1 MDSLRKS
8 FKRNSSQK
16 NVGRKSGGEQESK
29 LILFDDEQDALK
41 SIHPDS
47 DRREVVVKI
56 DNSNG
61 SSRDIEL
68 SMEPNSKTWKGSY
81 DFLNDGNDTEQQQ
94 KQQQQQTDTDE
105 EFFFQ
110 QQSFNG
116 DIPKLIAQFQEKEAV
131 GKTSR
136 NVELEMEAALMD
148 QLPPVNEDPKEQQPI
163 TSKELR
169 VSFQAPSLHHN
180 ENGPENIRRRSRCL
194 WDEDNN
200 NNNKYP
206 DAGEVLK
213 CSANS
218 SFKHNSSLMRSKT
231 KSRLIDP
238 PLTEDNLQHS
248 GINLSKSLKSG
259 MLGKDD
265 DDDDPFLDED
275 LPGEFKKGKLSA
287 LTILEWLS
295 FIAILVT
302 FICTLKIPFLTE
314 IEAWNLSLWR
324 WEVLVLVLISGRLVS
339 GWGIRI
345 IVFFIERNFL
355 LRKRVLYFV
364 YALRNVVLNCL
375 WLGLV
380 LITWTIIFNEKDEG
394 QIKSKVLP
402 YITKIL
408 ICLLVGTLIWLVKT
422 ILVKVLA
429 SSFHV
434 STYFDRIQDS
444 LFNQYVIE
452 TLSGPPLVEIQNT
465 KEEEGRLMD
474 EIQRLQNAG
483 AEIPPNLKAAAFPGK
498 SMQAIGSGG
507 YQKSE
512 VIGKSFKLSGA
523 GSKQLDEG
531 ITIDHLHKL
540 NQKNIS
546 AWNMKRLMRIV
557 RRGSLSTLDEH
568 ISNRA
573 AEDDSAVQ
581 IESEYEAKAAAKR
594 IFTNVAKHGSKY
606 IHLADLMCFM
616 REDEAVKTM
625 GLFEGA
631 SESNRVN
638 KTALK
643 DWVVNAFRER
653 RALSLTLNDTKTAVN
668 KLHQMVNIVVGII
681 ILVISLLILEI
692 ATTQLLVVISSQL
705 LLVVFIFGNTCKTI
719 FEAIIFLFVMHPYD
733 VGDRCEINGVQMIVE
748 EMNILTTVFLRYD
761 NQKII
766 YPNSVL
772 STQPISNYYRSPD
785 MGEAIEFCVHVS
797 TSVEKIGLM
806 RERLIACIEGKK
818 EHWYPNPMVVI
829 KDVID
834 MNKLQVAVWPRHR
847 MNHQNM
853 GERWARRACLVEEM
867 VKIFR
872 ELDIEFRMLP
882 VDVNLRTMPESS
894 SRLPSTWTTC
904 A

>member
-8 FKRNSSQK
+8 FKRNSSHK
-16 NVGRKSGGEQESK
+16 NVGRKSGGEQEAQ
-29 LILFDDEQDALK
+29 LILFDDEQDAPK

-56 DNSNG
+56 DGSNG
-61 SSRDIEL
+61 GSRDIEL
-68 SMEPNSKTWKGSY
+68 SMEPNSKISKGSY
-81 DFLNDGNDTEQQQ
+81 DFLNDGNGTEQQQ

-131 GKTSR
+131 GKTSG
-136 NVELEMEAALMD
+136 NLELELEAALMD

-180 ENGPENIRRRSRCL
+180 ENNPENIRRRSRSL

-200 NNNKYP
+200 NKNKYP

-218 SFKHNSSLMRSKT
+218 SFKQYSSLMRSKT

-238 PLTEDNLQHS
+238 PLTEDNLHHS

-265 DDDDPFLDED
+265 DDEDPFLDED
-275 LPGEFKKGKLSA
+275 LPSEFKKGKLRA

-302 FICTLKIPFLTE
+302 FICTLKIRFLNE
-314 IEAWNLSLWR
+314 IEVWNLSLWR

-364 YALRNVVLNCL
+364 YALRNVVQNCL

-408 ICLLVGTLIWLVKT
+408 ICLLVGTLLWLVKT

-465 KEEEGRLMD
+465 KEEEGRLMA

-483 AEIPPNLKAAAFPGK
+483 AKIPPNLKAAAFPGK

-507 YQKSE
+507 YQKNE

-531 ITIDHLHKL
+531 ITIDRNHSTSLL
-540 NQKNIS
+540 LFI
-546 AWNMKRLMRIV
+546 
-557 RRGSLSTLDEH
+557 SLSSFFFIID
-568 ISNRA
+568 
-573 AEDDSAVQ
+573 V
-581 IESEYEAKAAAKR
+581 AAAAGNSPSTGLKKEKMSHLR
-594 IFTNVAKHGSKY
+594 FFFHDIVGGPNATAIRVAGAPTTDKSPTLFGAVVMIDDLLTIGPSPKSKLVGRAQGLYASASQDNLALLMAMNFAFMDGKYNGSTLS
-606 IHLADLMCFM
+606 ILGRNSVFSDV
-616 REDEAVKTM
+616 REMPVIGGS
-625 GLFEGA
+625 GLFRFARGY
-631 SESNRVN
+631 
-638 KTALK
+638 ALAHTRK
-643 DWVVNAFRER
+643 IDFETGDAVVEYN
-653 RALSLTLNDTKTAVN
+653 VY
-668 KLHQMVNIVVGII
+668 
-681 ILVISLLILEI
+681 
-692 ATTQLLVVISSQL
+692 
-705 LLVVFIFGNTCKTI
+705 
-719 FEAIIFLFVMHPYD
+719 VMHY
-733 VGDRCEINGVQMIVE
+733 
-748 EMNILTTVFLRYD
+748 
-761 NQKII
+761 
-766 YPNSVL
+766 
-772 STQPISNYYRSPD
+772 
-785 MGEAIEFCVHVS
+785 
-797 TSVEKIGLM
+797 
-806 RERLIACIEGKK
+806 
-818 EHWYPNPMVVI
+818 
-829 KDVID
+829 
-834 MNKLQVAVWPRHR
+834 
-847 MNHQNM
+847 
-853 GERWARRACLVEEM
+853 
-867 VKIFR
+867 
-872 ELDIEFRMLP
+872 
-882 VDVNLRTMPESS
+882 
-894 SRLPSTWTTC
+894 
-904 A
+904 